1 MIDVGGKPAVRRV
14 ATARGRLKLKRTTL
28 SAVRAG
34 RIKKGDVLEVSRVAA
49 VQAVK
54 RTPEILPLC
63 HPIPL
68 EGIDVKVRAGASHLE
83 VEVRVSAHWKTG
95 VEMEALV
102 GAAAALLTAWDMTKY
117 LEKDKDG
124 QYPSTVIEAIRVVSK
139 QKGGA

>member
-1 MIDVGGKPAVRRV
+1 VAAQIISGTEISGQMRRE
-14 ATARGRLKLKRTTL
+14 LPP
-28 SAVRAG
+28 
-34 RIKKGDVLEVSRVAA
+34 RVAA